1 MNAPAL
7 PSILAMIRMKA
18 RQGLGYEDIAV
29 QLDLPKAHVRRFV
42 MDLDLPRDQ
51 VQPFVLWRKG

>member
-1 MNAPAL
+1 MTPSAL

-29 QLDLPKAHVRRFV
+29 QLGLSKDHVRRFV
-42 MDLDLPRDQ
+42 MDLDITRDP
-51 VQPFVLWRKG
+51 VPPFALWRKG